1 MDGGGQVAPLEIH
14 VTAVVRATVVGV
26 ALAFVVAP
34 IARAQGRYR
43 VAIGIVDQAK
53 PLVAEFRVCVPAE
66 TSDCGSWLISNAAVD
81 DSPVSTRATAITA
94 LRSPDGADSVS
105 IAGDAVTIRSLSPRS
120 KPMQRPIREPGHM
133 PRAIAITADSRY
145 VFVVFESAGG
155 ESSLIDMIELESMA
169 VTDALTIRERPSG
182 LVVLR

>member
-1 MDGGGQVAPLEIH
+1 M
-14 VTAVVRATVVGV
+14 TAVVRATVVGV

-66 TSDCGSWLISNAAVD
+66 TSDCGSWLISNAGVD
-81 DSPVSTRATAITA
+81 DSPVSTHATAITA
-94 LRSPDGADSVS
+94 LRSPDGADSIS

-182 LVVLR
+182 IVVLR

>member
-66 TSDCGSWLISNAAVD
+66 TNDCGSWLISNAGVD
-81 DSPVSTRATAITA
+81 DSPVSTHATAITA
-94 LRSPDGADSVS
+94 LRSPDGADSIS

>member
-94 LRSPDGADSVS
+94 LRSPDGADSVT

-145 VFVVFESAGG
+145 VFVVFEGASG

-182 LVVLR
+182 IVVLR

>member
-1 MDGGGQVAPLEIH
+1 MDGGGKIAPLEIH
-14 VTAVVRATVVGV
+14 VTAVARATAVGV
-26 ALAFVVAP
+26 ALAFIVVP

-66 TSDCGSWLISNAAVD
+66 TSDCGSWLISNAGVD
-81 DSPVSTRATAITA
+81 DSPVSTHATAITA
-94 LRSPDGADSVS
+94 LRSPDGADSIS

-120 KPMQRPIREPGHM
+120 KPTQRPIREPGHM

-182 LVVLR
+182 IVVLR